1 MEELEAIMQKFAA
14 SDWDLIAVPAQE
26 WLDERADKDT
36 LVSAIKQAD
45 KECGSCGC
53 ELDPLY
59 KERWSFFN
67 TIGGINMLSLEKVK
81 NGLET
86 FGYEYANNILCGHTK
101 SKVKW
106 VLPTGIVN
114 VMAFEQATSYLFG
127 FSDNGINLFPVH
139 GDWDIADNLF
149 IPWSEIT
156 SFKMKNGLLE
166 NEMILST
173 SAMKIEMKINKVVA
187 NNSWVKDNLNY
198 LRSKNYF
205 YHQ

>member
-1 MEELEAIMQKFAA
+1 
-14 SDWDLIAVPAQE
+14 
-26 WLDERADKDT
+26 
-36 LVSAIKQAD
+36 
-45 KECGSCGC
+45 
-53 ELDPLY
+53 
-59 KERWSFFN
+59 
-67 TIGGINMLSLEKVK
+67 MLSLEKVK

-198 LRSKNYF
+198 TKSTHNRRERPVYGYRGGSRGRLYYMITTFEERPWDARDP
-205 YHQ
+205 H

>member
-1 MEELEAIMQKFAA
+1 
-14 SDWDLIAVPAQE
+14 
-26 WLDERADKDT
+26 
-36 LVSAIKQAD
+36 
-45 KECGSCGC
+45 
-53 ELDPLY
+53 
-59 KERWSFFN
+59 
-67 TIGGINMLSLEKVK
+67 MLSLEKVK

-101 SKVKW
+101 SKVKLS
-106 VLPTGIVN
+106 LPTGIVN

-198 LRSKNYF
+198 LKSKNYF
-205 YHQ
+205 CLLYTSHSSDKLFNGKPSEKMCNYLLEKGIGAFL

>member
-14 SDWDLIAVPAQE
+14 SGWDLIAVPAQE
-26 WLDERADKDT
+26 WLDGKPIRILWYQQSNRLIKNVEAAD
-36 LVSAIKQAD
+36 VSWIRCIK
-45 KECGSCGC
+45 
-53 ELDPLY
+53 EL
-59 KERWSFFN
+59 WSFFN

-106 VLPTGIVN
+106 ALPTGIVN

-198 LRSKNYF
+198 LKSKNYF
-205 YHQ
+205 YHH